1 MKANRESEFT
11 YNIKVI
17 NVIMTIISHI
27 VSEHGH
33 LNIKRVHCN
42 LST

>member
-11 YNIKVI
+11 CSIMVI

-33 LNIKRVHCN
+33 LNIKCVHCN